1 MFICYVCEQQEIY
14 NVRVVS
20 RFILS
25 LLYLTQFSILYRC
38 SQELELQKNVVNMT
52 NWGRNVIIFQN
63 VITDLGL

>member
-20 RFILS
+20 RFILN

-38 SQELELQKNVVNMT
+38 SQELELLKNIVNKT
-52 NWGRNVIIFQN
+52 N
-63 VITDLGL
+63 